1 MRLPECPWPLRSLLS
16 RLPQYP
22 PAAAL
27 AVALNLGLGHV
38 LNGANLPQASGKVVC
53 IRVRDAGLRLLFRL
67 HEKGVAA
74 CADAQPDVT
83 ITADAGVF
91 ASLALR
97 QDDADTLF
105 FSRRLV
111 MEGDT
116 ELGLLLKNVLD
127 ALDTS
132 ALARSLPSPARVL
145 NALRLQLPFTS

>member
-1 MRLPECPWPLRSLLS
+1 MELPPIPGPLGTVLS

-27 AVALNLGLGHV
+27 AVALNLWLGDV
-38 LNGANLPQASGKVVC
+38 LNGTNLPQALGKVVC
-53 IRVRDAGLRLLFRL
+53 IRVRDAGLRLLFRV
-67 HEKGVAA
+67 HEQGMAA
-74 CADAQPDVT
+74 CAGAQPDVT

-91 ASLALR
+91 VSLALR
-97 QDDADTLF
+97 QEDADTLF

-116 ELGLLLKNVLD
+116 EIGLLLKNVLD

-132 ALARSLPSPARVL
+132 TLVRSPPSPARVWQ
-145 NALRLQLPFTS
+145 ALRLQLPFTL

>member
-1 MRLPECPWPLRSLLS
+1 MELPAIPGPLRAVLS

-27 AVALNLGLGHV
+27 AVALNLWLGHV
-38 LNGANLPQASGKVVC
+38 LNGTNLPQASGKVVC
-53 IRVRDAGLRLLFRL
+53 IRVRDAGLRLLFCV
-67 HEKGVAA
+67 HGEGVAA

-97 QDDADTLF
+97 EDDADTLF

-145 NALRLQLPFTS
+145 NAVRLQLPFTS